1 MDAILIRYGELFLKG
16 NNRYIFE
23 NKLRDNI
30 NKALNKINS
39 ELYKTG
45 GRFVVENFNQSDEKS
60 IIDRL
65 TKVFGIHSISPAVKI
80 KTDIE
85 LIRETAL
92 KLAPEKGTFKV
103 FVNRADKTFYLT
115 SMETAREVGAYIL
128 QYRPQLTVDVVRPK
142 SEIHIDI
149 REKGVTYVLS
159 EKIPGQ
165 GGMPVGTAGAG
176 LLLLSGGIDSPT
188 AGYMMAKRGMKIHAL
203 HFHSYPY
210 TSDRAKQKVI
220 ELAEI
225 ISAYT
230 GEIELNII
238 SVTDIQQQIHMKCP
252 KEYMITILRRF
263 MLRLAAKV
271 AEKINSRALI
281 TGESLGQVASQT
293 VESIDVISSA
303 INLNIFRPLI
313 GLDKSEIIGIAER
326 IGTYEKSI
334 EPYEDCCTVFL
345 PKNPVIKPKLKYI
358 LEAEA
363 ALDADA
369 LADQA
374 YNTLETVLIGS

>member
-369 LADQA
+369 LEDQA